1 MSLGTDNRVMVGV
14 GYTDHVKKMAA
25 FAGIKSTISQRNDM
39 EMRYFLHHKAGGVRL
54 RGKYRPS

>member
-1 MSLGTDNRVMVGV
+1 MVGV

-25 FAGIKSTISQRNDM
+25 IAGIKSTISQRNDM